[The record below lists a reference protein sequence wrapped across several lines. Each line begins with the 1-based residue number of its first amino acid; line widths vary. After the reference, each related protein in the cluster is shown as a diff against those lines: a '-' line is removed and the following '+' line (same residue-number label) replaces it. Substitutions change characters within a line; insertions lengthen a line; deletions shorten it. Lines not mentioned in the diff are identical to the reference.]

1 MYPNE
6 LSQDVT
12 RPSSGW
18 TNDST
23 FADSAISM
31 GTTTPKNF
39 DDDSLQLRPPS
50 SSAPSLSERLTGLA
64 ALAWAVEQDEYI
76 DDDRRNKIWRSL
88 SYVES
93 LLEDR
98 DETPDTDSTRPPEA
112 AKMQEVAN
120 QSNEEDVAHLD
131 QIHQHL
137 TTTVAE
143 MRLRQQEQRHI
154 YEMAV
159 QRLDDI
165 AGTCARQ
172 KQRIQ
177 DLETEV
183 GALRTEHQKLYRD
196 SEGFQQHAEQLTAEL
211 QRRDVAL
218 QAMSSAVAGLDGWI
232 STTLAPNQRATR
244 LDLRTRGRGRFKTH
258 YYVEVPIDRSPVNDP
273 DPTVEARELR
283 DGITAWVRGFR
294 DVESAS
300 LDAITVSHDVHPPPM
315 VDDRT
320 VSSSVEGSMPD
331 VEDWGDFQ
339 TASTTNLLS
348 S

>member
-31 GTTTPKNF
+31 GTATPKNF
-39 DDDSLQLRPPS
+39 DDDSMQLRPPS
-50 SSAPSLSERLTGLA
+50 LSTPSLSERLTGLA
-64 ALAWAVEQDEYI
+64 ALAWAVEQDGYI
-76 DDDRRNKIWRSL
+76 EDATRNKIWKSL
-88 SYVES
+88 SRVEN

-98 DETPDTDSTRPPEA
+98 DEIPEA
-112 AKMQEVAN
+112 DFKRAPENAEIREVAN
-120 QSNEEDVAHLD
+120 QFSEEDVAQLD

-143 MRLRQQEQRHI
+143 MRLRQQEQHHI
-154 YEMAV
+154 HEMTV
-159 QRLDDI
+159 RRLDDI

-172 KQRIQ
+172 KKRIQ
-177 DLETEV
+177 ELETEV
-183 GALRTEHQKLYRD
+183 GALRIEHQKLYRD
-196 SEGFQQHAEQLTAEL
+196 SQGFQQHAEQLTVEL

-232 STTLAPNQRATR
+232 STTLAPSQRATR

-258 YYVEVPIDRSPVNDP
+258 YYVEVPIDTSPDNGV

-300 LDAITVSHDVHPPPM
+300 LDAITVSHDVHPHP
-315 VDDRT
+315 VFDNRT
-320 VSSSVEGSMPD
+320 VSSSVEDSMPD
-331 VEDWGDFQ
+331 VEEWGDFQ
-339 TASTTNLLS
+339 TASTTNMLS
-348 S
+348 R